1 VSSVELSAAVS
12 CGVGFASETVAAGT
26 GDRLV
31 GSVGAETSAVI
42 CPRTS
47 TMAAIATA
55 FDNDLFLFN

>member
-1 VSSVELSAAVS
+1 
-12 CGVGFASETVAAGT
+12 VGFASETVAAGT